1 MIYSSPLNLPFKSSS
16 WFKYVTAPLV
26 KFDHAEMRWRHQTE
40 LKSNEK
46 QTKKVPV
53 MPPLVRTGT
62 NSNSLMRWH
71 YALVRCDLV
80 PFLSS
85 ELFLLGRFDE
95 CMYWYMTKIYFVL
108 QGSNSAEFYRWR
120 QRRESA
126 EWSRWNRVK
135 MKWRLK
141 LEFAED
147 WRENLRSES
156 DSRVKNGELGMLL

>member
-1 MIYSSPLNLPFKSSS
+1 MTYSSPLNLPFKSSS
-16 WFKYVTAPLV
+16 RFKYVTAPLV
-26 KFDHAEMRWRHQTE
+26 EFDHAEMWWRHQTV

-46 QTKKVPV
+46 KTKNVPV
-53 MPPLVRTGT
+53 TPPLVRTGT
-62 NSNSLMRWH
+62 NSNSLMHPR

-95 CMYWYMTKIYFVL
+95 CMYWCMMKIYFVL
-108 QGSNSAEFYRWR
+108 RGWNSAEFCRWQ

-126 EWSRWNRVK
+126 EWSRWNKVK

-156 DSRVKNGELGMLL
+156 DWRPKNGELGMLL